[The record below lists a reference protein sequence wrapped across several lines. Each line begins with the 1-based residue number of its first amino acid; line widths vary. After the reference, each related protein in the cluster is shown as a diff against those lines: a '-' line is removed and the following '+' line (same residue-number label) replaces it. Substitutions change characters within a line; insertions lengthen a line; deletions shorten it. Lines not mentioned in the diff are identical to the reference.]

1 VAASCGKEQ
10 RMGDGAVFGHKTIS
24 SLFTSFAPTPPPPYS
39 VRHSIASTPP
49 PHVFEKVVSRTS
61 SVSI

>member
-1 VAASCGKEQ
+1 
-10 RMGDGAVFGHKTIS
+10 MGQFLDTRHKTIS